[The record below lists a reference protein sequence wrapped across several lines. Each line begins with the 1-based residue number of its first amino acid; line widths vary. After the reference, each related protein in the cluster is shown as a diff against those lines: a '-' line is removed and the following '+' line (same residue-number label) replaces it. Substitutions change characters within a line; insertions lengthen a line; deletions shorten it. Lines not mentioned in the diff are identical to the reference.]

1 MAGRKTSYKKSYVA
15 QAREACAMG
24 GFSNAKLGRL
34 FGVTKNTIWKWRK
47 KYRDFDAACK
57 LGFEDFAIDEAR
69 SSLTKLVKG
78 YSFTEVTKEAVTNKQ
93 TGQTLMFETKRVRKH
108 VQPSINAV
116 KIVLDRFDAE
126 QATQQAGGELS
137 DLIAEIDGVT
147 RSLTP
152 TERGLL
158 PEDGDAACPA

>member
-47 KYRDFDAACK
+47 KYPDFDAACK
-57 LGFEDFAIDEAR
+57 QGFEDFAIDEAR
-69 SSLTKLVKG
+69 GSLMKLVKG
-78 YSFTEVTKEAVTNKQ
+78 FSFTEVTKEAVTNKL
-93 TGQTLMFETKRVRKH
+93 TGQTLMLETKRVRKH
-108 VQPSINAV
+108 VQPSVNAV
-116 KIVLDRFDAE
+116 KIVMDRVDAE
-126 QATQQAGGELS
+126 QATQQTSGELS

>member
-1 MAGRKTSYKKSYVA
+1 MAGRKTSYKKSYVT

-47 KYRDFDAACK
+47 KYPDFDSACK
-57 LGFEDFAIDEAR
+57 QGFEDFAIDEAR
-69 SSLTKLVKG
+69 GSLMKLVKG
-78 YSFTEVTKEAVTNKQ
+78 FSFTEVTKEAVTNKL

-126 QATQQAGGELS
+126 QATQQTGGELS